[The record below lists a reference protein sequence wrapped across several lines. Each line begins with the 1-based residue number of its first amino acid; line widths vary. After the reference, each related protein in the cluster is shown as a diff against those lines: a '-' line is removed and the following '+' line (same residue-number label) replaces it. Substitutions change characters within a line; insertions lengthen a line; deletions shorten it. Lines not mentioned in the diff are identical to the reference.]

1 MSLWL
6 TEEELIELTAKK
18 HREKQIQVLKDLR
31 PPVKFRIRPEDSF
44 PLVDRWQFMGPD
56 KRAKAG

>member
-6 TEEELIELTAKK
+6 SEEELVELTQKK
-18 HREKQIQVLKDLR
+18 HRAKQIEVLSKLR

-44 PLVDRWQFMGPD
+44 PLVDRWQFMGPE
-56 KRAKAG
+56 KKAG

>member
-1 MSLWL
+1 MNDLWL
-6 TEEELIELTAKK
+6 NDKELFELTKKK
-18 HREKQIQVLKDLR
+18 HREKQIKVLASMR

-56 KRAKAG
+56 KKAG